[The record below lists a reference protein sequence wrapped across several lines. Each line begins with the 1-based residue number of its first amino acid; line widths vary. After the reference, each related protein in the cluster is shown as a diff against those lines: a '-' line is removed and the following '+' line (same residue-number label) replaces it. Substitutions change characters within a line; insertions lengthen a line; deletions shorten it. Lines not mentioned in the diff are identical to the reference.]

1 MLNKYYS
8 MDECYQKNIVHDRL
22 EELQTEG
29 LIVFEFID
37 SDIIKIKDIGLSEK
51 QIKELVQFFDNNDV
65 IDYQDFDDDDGF
77 DDYDDDDGFDD
88 YTPSDNYF

>member
-22 EELQTEG
+22 EELHTEG

-37 SDIIKIKDIGLSEK
+37 SDIFKIKDIGLSEK

-65 IDYQDFDDDDGF
+65 IDYQDFDDDD
-77 DDYDDDDGFDD
+77 DYDDDDDEFDD